1 MFISFDSLHLFM
13 LLIKLEDKEVNFLM
27 DFVRKGHKSAREIT
41 RARILLLSNQQ
52 KGVTEIVET
61 LGVSRN
67 TTLNIR
73 KRYIEEGLPNAL
85 SDKPRSGQPIKY
97 NEKHVAEVIALACSS
112 SPDGSKRWSLS
123 LLTEELR
130 KKEEFETIGKE
141 SVRLILKKAR
151 LNPG

>member
-1 MFISFDSLHLFM
+1 M
-13 LLIKLEDKEVNFLM
+13 LQIKLEDNEVNFLHN
-27 DFVRKGHKSAREIT
+27 FVRKGHKHARELT

-52 KGVTEIVET
+52 KRVTEIVDT

-85 SDKPRSGQPIKY
+85 FDKPRSGQPIKY
-97 NEKHVAEVIALACSS
+97 TEKHVAEVIALACSS

-130 KKEEFETIGKE
+130 KKEGFETIGKE
-141 SVRLILKKAR
+141 SVRLILKKAK
-151 LNPG
+151 LNLG

>member
-1 MFISFDSLHLFM
+1 M
-13 LLIKLEDKEVNFLM
+13 LQIKLEDNEVSFLI
-27 DFVRKGHKSAREIT
+27 DFVRKGHKNARELT
-41 RARILLLSNQQ
+41 RARILLLSNQK
-52 KGVTEIVET
+52 KGIIEIVET

-73 KRYIEEGLPNAL
+73 KRYIEGGLPSAL
-85 SDKPRSGQPIKY
+85 LDKPRPGQPIKY
-97 NEKHVAEVIALACSS
+97 TEKHVAEVIALACIS

-130 KKEEFETIGKE
+130 KKEGFETISKE
-141 SVRLILKKAR
+141 SIRLILKKAK

>member
-1 MFISFDSLHLFM
+1 M
-13 LLIKLEDKEVNFLM
+13 LQIKLEDDEVTFLL
-27 DFVRKGHKSAREIT
+27 DFTRKGHRSARELT

-52 KGVTEIVET
+52 KRVTEIAEI

-67 TTLNIR
+67 TTLNVR
-73 KRYIEEGLPNAL
+73 KRYLEEGLPHSL
-85 SDKPRSGQPIKY
+85 LDKPRSGQPIKY

-130 KKEEFETIGKE
+130 KKEGFETIGKE
-141 SVRLILKKAR
+141 SVRLILKKAK
-151 LNPG
+151 LNLG

>member
-1 MFISFDSLHLFM
+1 M
-13 LLIKLEDKEVNFLM
+13 LKINLEDDEVNFLLN
-27 DFVRKGHKSAREIT
+27 FVRKGYKSARELT

-52 KGVTEIVET
+52 KGVTEIAET

-73 KRYIEEGLPNAL
+73 RRYVEEGLPNAL

-97 NEKHVAEVIALACSS
+97 TEKHVAEVIALACSN

-130 KKEEFETIGKE
+130 EKEGFETISKE
-141 SVRLILKKAR
+141 SIRLILKKAK
-151 LNPG
+151 LSPG

>member
-1 MFISFDSLHLFM
+1 M
-13 LLIKLEDKEVNFLM
+13 LQIKLEDNEVNFLM
-27 DFVRKGHKSAREIT
+27 DFVRKGHKSARELT

-52 KGVTEIVET
+52 KGVTEIAET

-73 KRYIEEGLPNAL
+73 KRYIEEGLQYAL

-97 NEKHVAEVIALACSS
+97 TEKHVAEVIALACSS

-130 KKEEFETIGKE
+130 KKEGFETIGKE
-141 SVRLILKKAR
+141 SIRLILKKAK

>member
-1 MFISFDSLHLFM
+1 M
-13 LLIKLEDKEVNFLM
+13 LQIKLEDNEVSFLT
-27 DFVRKGHKSAREIT
+27 DFVRKGHKNARELT
-41 RARILLLSNQQ
+41 RARILLLSHQQ
-52 KGVTEIVET
+52 KGVNEIAET
-61 LGVSRN
+61 LDVSRK

-73 KRYIEEGLPNAL
+73 RRYVEEGLLYAV

-97 NEKHVAEVIALACSS
+97 TEKHVAEVIALACSS

-130 KKEEFETIGKE
+130 NKEGFETIGKE
-141 SVRLILKKAR
+141 SVRLILKKAK

>member
-1 MFISFDSLHLFM
+1 MLH
-13 LLIKLEDKEVNFLM
+13 IKLADNEVNFLL
-27 DFVRKGHKSAREIT
+27 DFTRKGRKSARELT

-52 KGVTEIVET
+52 KEVTEIAKI

-73 KRYIEEGLPNAL
+73 NRYIEEGLPNAL
-85 SDKPRSGQPIKY
+85 FDKPRSGQPIKY
-97 NEKHVAEVIALACSS
+97 TEKHVAEVIALACSS

-130 KKEEFETIGKE
+130 KKEGFETVGKE
-141 SVRLILKKAR
+141 SIRLILKKAK
-151 LNPG
+151 LNLG

>member
-1 MFISFDSLHLFM
+1 M
-13 LLIKLEDKEVNFLM
+13 LKINLEDDEVNFLLN
-27 DFVRKGHKSAREIT
+27 FVRKGYKSARELT

-52 KGVTEIVET
+52 KGVTEIAET

-73 KRYIEEGLPNAL
+73 RRYVEEGIPYAL

-97 NEKHVAEVIALACSS
+97 TEKHVAEVIALACSN

-130 KKEEFETIGKE
+130 EKEGFETISKE
-141 SVRLILKKAR
+141 SIRLILKKAK
-151 LNPG
+151 LSPG